1 QASARDA
8 GLPGPDNEWG
18 HGLLDARAFLTSL
31 GAADAGTTSGPQ
43 HIVIAGSVPSG
54 TVREY
59 DFAVSAAGAPLGVTL
74 QTTNGEASCLLWV
87 GTSCWWGHEWSPDL
101 DAYLVNP
108 SGQTVAVSRCMLEST
123 NGNCAAPG
131 RFETLG
137 VANAAAGTWTLR
149 VESFS

>member
-1 QASARDA
+1 
-8 GLPGPDNEWG
+8 
-18 HGLLDARAFLTSL
+18 
-31 GAADAGTTSGPQ
+31 
-43 HIVIAGSVPSG
+43 
-54 TVREY
+54 
-59 DFAVSAAGAPLGVTL
+59 
-74 QTTNGEASCLLWV
+74 

-149 VESFS
+149 VESFSGAGSFTASVFAGSGDTEPEPPSPLPPSAPTALTVTGSTESTVALAWNDTSSDESGFRVARCEGAGCTSFAAVGEVEA